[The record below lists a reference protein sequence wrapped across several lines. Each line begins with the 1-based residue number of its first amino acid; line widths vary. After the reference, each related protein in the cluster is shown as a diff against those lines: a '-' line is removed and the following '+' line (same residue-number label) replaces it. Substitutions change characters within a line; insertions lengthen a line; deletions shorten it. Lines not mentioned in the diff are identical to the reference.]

1 MLVRFTRDWRPAG
14 SMAPCHRSGSEADL
28 PLVIAAEALRA
39 RAAVPVIRTRAVP
52 RAPENKSMRPDD
64 AA

>member
-1 MLVRFTRDWRPAG
+1 MLVRFTRDWRPSG
-14 SMAPCHRSGSEADL
+14 SVAPCYVSGSEADL

>member
-1 MLVRFTRDWRPAG
+1 MLVRFTRDWWPAG
-14 SMAPCHRSGSEADL
+14 SVAPCYSSGAEADL
-28 PLVIAAEALRA
+28 SLVVAAEALRA
-39 RAAVPVIRTRAVP
+39 KAAVPVIRTRAVP

>member
-14 SMAPCHRSGSEADL
+14 SVAPCYSSGAEADL
-28 PLVIAAEALRA
+28 SLVIAAEALRA
-39 RAAVPVIRTRAVP
+39 KAAVPVIRTRAVP

>member
-1 MLVRFTRDWRPAG
+1 MLVRFTRDWRPSG
-14 SMAPCHRSGSEADL
+14 SVAPCYSSGSEADL

-39 RAAVPVIRTRAVP
+39 KAAVPVIRTRAIP

>member
-14 SMAPCHRSGSEADL
+14 SVAPCYSSGAEADL

-39 RAAVPVIRTRAVP
+39 KAAVPVIRTRAVP

>member
-14 SMAPCHRSGSEADL
+14 SVAPCYRAGSEADL
-28 PLVIAAEALRA
+28 PLVMVAEALYA
-39 RAAVPVIRTRAVP
+39 KAAVQVIRTRAVP